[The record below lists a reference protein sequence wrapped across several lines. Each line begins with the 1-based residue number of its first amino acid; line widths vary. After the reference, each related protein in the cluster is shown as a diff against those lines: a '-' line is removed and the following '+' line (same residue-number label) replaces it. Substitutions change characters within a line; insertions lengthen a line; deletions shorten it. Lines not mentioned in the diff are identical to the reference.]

1 MNVHDEFVV
10 TQIRQANLAYIKS
23 IESAANLFRESTLE
37 PFCKENEIDFISGAG
52 KYFFHRPSVGFFVA
66 MPAEIDSLP
75 PSFSA
80 LKDEL
85 ENLFYVLDK
94 ELLNGRRF
102 GNHVKSVIEIPF

>member
-52 KYFFHRPSVGFFVA
+52 KYFFHRPSEGFFVER
-66 MPAEIDSLP
+66 PAEIDSLP
-75 PSFSA
+75 PDWLA
-80 LKDEL
+80 LGDKL
-85 ENLFYVLDK
+85 EDLFFVLDR

-102 GNHVKSVIEIPF
+102 GNHVRSYINIPF

>member
-1 MNVHDEFVV
+1 MNVRDQLAI
-10 TQIRQANLAYIKS
+10 TRIRRANLIYVKS
-23 IESAANLFRESTLE
+23 IEIAADVFRGSTLE
-37 PFCKENEIDFISGAG
+37 PFCKENKIDFISGAG
-52 KYFFHRPSVGFFVA
+52 KYFFHRPSEGFFVA

-102 GNHVKSVIEIPF
+102 GNHVRSVIEIPF

>member
-1 MNVHDEFVV
+1 MNVHDEFAV

-52 KYFFHRPSVGFFVA
+52 KYFFHRPSEGFFVA
-66 MPAEIDSLP
+66 KAAEVAFLP
-75 PSFSA
+75 PDWLA
-80 LKDEL
+80 LGDKL
-85 ENLFYVLDK
+85 EDLFFVLDR

-102 GNHVKSVIEIPF
+102 GNHVRSYINIPF